1 MSHWWSVEGEVG
13 LGKVQNRAIAAERS
27 HIMSRDITITT
38 RELTAFEQL
47 VLGLLCEGKSNAA
60 IARETNHTEKV
71 IENTV
76 SRSAKAFNI
85 TSDGDTNTRVLL
97 ALAFRTHFG
106 DAAFDRLG
114 VPCVHFEIDGEGQ
127 PICNRLVH

>member
-1 MSHWWSVEGEVG
+1 
-13 LGKVQNRAIAAERS
+13 
-27 HIMSRDITITT
+27 MSRDITITT
-38 RELTAFEQL
+38 RELTPFEQL

-71 IENTV
+71 VENTI

-85 TSDGDTNTRVLL
+85 SSDGDTNIRVLL
-97 ALAFRTHFG
+97 ALAYRTHYG

-114 VPCVHFEIDGEGQ
+114 IPCVHFEINGQGQ
-127 PICNRLVH
+127 PMCNREIH